1 MGELSVPLGDALG
14 ATLAYWTSLGLV
26 ARIVV
31 AAPVILV
38 TLITIFWITR
48 GIARRFAPGLRRVLV
63 ILTSLSIVF
72 TIVLGVWAHFLPE
85 PERVSF
91 VLADQVVR
99 VGAALFGTLSMLGA
113 MALSLPRALDY
124 LERRG
129 FVSFVA
135 ARHVRASKSG
145 FLTVISILSILGVCI
160 SSFALC
166 IVVSIMGGF
175 GADLKNKILGNNAH
189 ISIDSPGAGSGDG
202 SPGSVAVL
210 EPEPTAATGEAPFGA
225 TLPWDDLL
233 REVRLVPGVLAA
245 TPVVTGEA
253 MASSQSNT
261 AGVMLRG
268 VETTSIGSVIDLVK
282 NIEVGKFEYLAD
294 PSRIDEMADDAP
306 IWIGRGGH
314 RYLKGPRAHPSADAA
329 SKASPS
335 DVARADNSL
344 GLHPPDADPA
354 ALDPVALDPPELDPE
369 VAEVIK
375 EEDTYPGVVL
385 GRELAKTL
393 HVYVGDEIT
402 LVSPIGDLGPLGI
415 MPRARRFRVAAVFYS
430 GMYEYD
436 SSHAYITLPAAQRF
450 LDRPGTISQIE
461 VKVENEDR
469 AGEVRQRLSDKL
481 DGQGLRIRDWKEMN
495 KGLFSALELEKIVT
509 FIILSIAIVVGSFC
523 IICTLLLMVTEK
535 SKEIAILK
543 ATGASDLGILKVFMT
558 EGLLIGGIGTVF
570 GVSTGLVL
578 CLGLLWFGVRLDP
591 DVYYVDRLPIN
602 VDPADYA
609 VVAMCSLGIT
619 IAATIYPAVAASRL
633 RPVEGIR
640 YE

>member
-1 MGELSVPLGDALG
+1 MTLSFAGAPAADVLERALG
-14 ATLAYWTSLGLV
+14 VWHGLGTGAKVLA
-26 ARIVV
+26 
-31 AAPVILV
+31 AAPAALLLLGVA
-38 TLITIFWITR
+38 FFITR
-48 GIARRFAPGLRRVLV
+48 RVGRALAPPGLRRVLV
-63 ILTSLSIVF
+63 WLTSAAVVL
-72 TIVLGVWAHFLPE
+72 TLVLGVWAYFLPE

-91 VLADQVVR
+91 VLADQIVR
-99 VGAALFGTLSMLGA
+99 VGAALSGTLSTLGV
-113 MALSLPRALDY
+113 MALSLPLMLDY
-124 LERRG
+124 LERRS

-145 FLTVISILSILGVCI
+145 FLTIISILSILGVCI

-189 ISIDSPGAGSGDG
+189 ISIDSLSSSPTSGLGGVDPDAAAAAAVDAAAAGL
-202 SPGSVAVL
+202 AV
-210 EPEPTAATGEAPFGA
+210 AATSELGGFGKS
-225 TLPWDDLL
+225 PWDTLL
-233 REVRLVPGVLAA
+233 QKIRLVPGVVAA
-245 TPVVTGEA
+245 SPVVTGEA

-261 AGVMLRG
+261 AGVLLRG

-282 NIEVGKFEYLAD
+282 NIEVGRFDFLSD
-294 PSRIDEMADDAP
+294 PSLIDEMADDEP

-314 RYLKGPRAHPSADAA
+314 RYLRGPNSRASARDAKSTDA
-329 SKASPS
+329 PAPAKL
-335 DVARADNSL
+335 DGKDGEDL
-344 GLHPPDADPA
+344 DADVVE
-354 ALDPVALDPPELDPE
+354 ALRD
-369 VAEVIK
+369 
-375 EEDTYPGVVL
+375 EEESYPGVVL

-402 LVSPIGDLGPLGI
+402 LVSPVGDLGPLGI
-415 MPRARRFRVAAVFYS
+415 MPRARKFRVAAVFYS

-436 SSHAYITLPAAQRF
+436 SSHAYMTLPVAQRF
-450 LDRPGTISQIE
+450 LDRDGTISQIE
-461 VKVENEDR
+461 VKVEREDQ
-469 AGEVRQRLSDKL
+469 AGEVRERLSQALAGED
-481 DGQGLRIRDWKEMN
+481 LRIRDWKEMN

-543 ATGASDLGILKVFMT
+543 ATGASDTGILKVFMT

-570 GVSTGLVL
+570 GVATGLVL

-609 VVAMCSLGIT
+609 VVALCSLGIT

>member
-1 MGELSVPLGDALG
+1 MTWLAALG
-14 ATLAYWTSLGLV
+14 TLGETALEALTEQWSTPQLGLRIALRLLVALVGLGLTFLLVRATLRSIGTSLLKRVLIVFCGV
-26 ARIVV
+26 SVV
-31 AAPVILV
+31 AAVGL
-38 TLITIFWITR
+38 
-48 GIARRFAPGLRRVLV
+48 GI
-63 ILTSLSIVF
+63 
-72 TIVLGVWAHFLPE
+72 WAASLPE

-91 VLADQVVR
+91 VLSDQIVR
-99 VGAALFGTLSMLGA
+99 VGAAVWGTFAIMSG
-113 MALSLPRALDY
+113 MALSLPLVLDR

-145 FLTVISILSILGVCI
+145 FLTVISILSIAGVAI

-166 IVVSIMGGF
+166 AVVSIMGGF
-175 GADLKNKILGNNAH
+175 GADLKHKILGNNAH
-189 ISIDSPGAGSGDG
+189 ISIDS
-202 SPGSVAVL
+202 
-210 EPEPTAATGEAPFGA
+210 TAAPDGEAPGLPA
-225 TLPWDDLL
+225 GGGLGHIPWDDLL
-233 REVRLVPGVLAA
+233 DKVRLVPGVMAA

-261 AGVMLRG
+261 AGVLLRG
-268 VETTSIGSVIDLVK
+268 VDPASIGSVIDLVK

-294 PSRIDEMADDAP
+294 PSLISEMGEDEP

-314 RYLKGPRAHPSADAA
+314 KYLNGPRAMRGSEGAAGSGGADRDTLD
-329 SKASPS
+329 P
-335 DVARADNSL
+335 DVAD
-344 GLHPPDADPA
+344 
-354 ALDPVALDPPELDPE
+354 V
-369 VAEVIK
+369 VQK
-375 EEDTYPGVVL
+375 EDVYPGVVL

-402 LVSPIGDLGPLGI
+402 LVSPVGELGPMGVL
-415 MPRARRFRVAAVFYS
+415 PRARKFRVAAVFYS

-436 SSHAYITLPAAQRF
+436 SSHAYLTLAEAQRF
-450 LDRPGTISQIE
+450 LDRPGISQIE
-461 VKVENEDR
+461 IKVEREDR
-469 AGEVRQRLSDKL
+469 AGEVRERLSEAL
-481 DGQGLRIRDWKEMN
+481 AGQDLRIRDWQELN

-543 ATGASDLGILKVFMT
+543 ATGASDLGILEVFMS

-570 GVSTGLVL
+570 GVVTGLAM

-602 VDPADYA
+602 VDPLDYA
-609 VVAMCSLGIT
+609 VVALCALGIT
-619 IAATIYPAVAASRL
+619 VLATIYPAVAASRL

>member
-1 MGELSVPLGDALG
+1 MTGGALDGTALAGTAFDGE
-14 ATLAYWTSLGLV
+14 LV
-26 ARIVV
+26 ARLTLWWSSLGIG
-31 AAPVILV
+31 ARLGIGGTLGVIGLV
-38 TLITIFWITR
+38 LFSLLTR
-48 GIARRFAPGLRRVLV
+48 KLARRARKGRQRVLV
-63 ILTSLSIVF
+63 VVATVSVLLTLL
-72 TIVLGVWAHFLPE
+72 LGVWAYTLPE

-91 VLADQVVR
+91 VLADQIVR
-99 VGAALFGTLSMLGA
+99 VGAALFGTLSILTVMV
-113 MALSLPRALDY
+113 LSLPWALDR
-124 LERRG
+124 LERQG
-129 FVSFVA
+129 FVNFVA
-135 ARHVRASKSG
+135 ARHVRADKSG
-145 FLTVISILSILGVCI
+145 FLTVISILSISGVFI
-160 SSFALC
+160 SSLALC
-166 IVVSIMGGF
+166 AVVSIMGGF

-189 ISIDSPGAGSGDG
+189 ISIDGLTPAEAAPADE
-202 SPGSVAVL
+202 PGSA
-210 EPEPTAATGEAPFGA
+210 GA
-225 TLPWDDLL
+225 ERDTEQLGNLAWDDLL
-233 REVRLVPGVLAA
+233 DKVRLVPGVVAA

-261 AGVMLRG
+261 AGVLIRG
-268 VETTSIGSVIDLVK
+268 IEPTSIGSVIDLVK

-294 PSRIDEMADDAP
+294 PSLISDMSEDEP

-314 RYLKGPRAHPSADAA
+314 RYLKGPRGPAMDKLKKPSEAA
-329 SKASPS
+329 
-335 DVARADNSL
+335 
-344 GLHPPDADPA
+344 PD
-354 ALDPVALDPPELDPE
+354 LDPDVLDALRDEQDELP
-369 VAEVIK
+369 A
-375 EEDTYPGVVL
+375 VVL

-402 LVSPIGDLGPLGI
+402 LVSPVGELGPMGVL
-415 MPRARRFRVAAVFYS
+415 PRARKFRVAAVFYS

-436 SSHAYITLPAAQRF
+436 SSHAYLTLPAAQAF

-461 VKVENEDR
+461 VKVEREDNSTVIR
-469 AGEVRQRLSDKL
+469 DRLAETL
-481 DGQGLRIRDWKEMN
+481 GGQGLRIRDWKEMN

-543 ATGASDLGILKVFMT
+543 ATGASDVGILQVFMT
-558 EGLLIGGIGTVF
+558 EGLIIGGIGTVL
-570 GVSTGLVL
+570 GVVTGLVL

-602 VDPADYA
+602 VDPIDYL
-609 VVAMCSLGIT
+609 VVAACSLGIT

>member
-1 MGELSVPLGDALG
+1 MTELLALG
-14 ATLAYWTSLGLV
+14 GDMLAGFTALYRSLSTGWQLGV
-26 ARIVV
+26 GAV
-31 AAPVILV
+31 AALV
-38 TLITIFWITR
+38 GLLCTFLLTR
-48 GIARRFAPGLRRVLV
+48 KLARRARKGRQRVLV
-63 ILTSLSIVF
+63 VLTCLSVVVAIL
-72 TIVLGVWAHFLPE
+72 LGIWAYLLPE

-91 VLADQVVR
+91 VLAHQIVR
-99 VGAALFGTLSMLGA
+99 VGAALFGTISMLSV
-113 MALSLPRALDY
+113 MSLALPWLLDR
-124 LERRG
+124 LERQS

-145 FLTVISILSILGVCI
+145 FLTVISILSIAGVAI

-166 IVVSIMGGF
+166 AVVSIMGGF
-175 GADLKNKILGNNAH
+175 GADLKHKILGNNAH
-189 ISIDSPGAGSGDG
+189 ISIDSLSSNAAEDPLQANPAGS
-202 SPGSVAVL
+202 P
-210 EPEPTAATGEAPFGA
+210 AAGAFGLGA
-225 TLPWDDLL
+225 DAWDDMLG
-233 REVRLVPGVLAA
+233 RIRLVPGVQAA

-261 AGVMLRG
+261 AGVLIRG
-268 VETTSIGSVIDLVK
+268 IDPESIGSVIDLVD
-282 NIEVGKFEYLAD
+282 NIEVGKFEYLSD
-294 PSRIDEMADDAP
+294 PSRLSEMEDDEP

-314 RYLKGPRAHPSADAA
+314 RYLKGP
-329 SKASPS
+329 KA
-335 DVARADNSL
+335 RL
-344 GLHPPDADPA
+344 ADPDRKSGNA
-354 ALDPVALDPPELDPE
+354 ALDAE
-369 VAEVIK
+369 VAAVIR
-375 EEDTYPGVVL
+375 EQDDAYPGVVL

-402 LVSPIGDLGPLGI
+402 LVSPVGDLGPMGI
-415 MPRARRFRVAAVFYS
+415 LPRARKFRVAAVFYS

-436 SSHAYITLPAAQRF
+436 SSHAYMTLPVAQRF

-461 VKVENEDR
+461 VKVEREDR
-469 AGEVRQRLSDKL
+469 SGEVRDQLL
-481 DGQGLRIRDWKEMN
+481 QTLGGQELRIRDWKEMN

-543 ATGASDLGILKVFMT
+543 ATGASDIGILKVFMT

-570 GVSTGLVL
+570 GVATGLVL
-578 CLGLLWFGVRLDP
+578 CLGLLWSGVRLDP

-602 VDPADYA
+602 VDPLDYL
-609 VVAMCSLGIT
+609 VVALCSLGIT

>member
-1 MGELSVPLGDALG
+1 MPAADVLNRALDAWDGLG
-14 ATLAYWTSLGLV
+14 AGAKALAM
-26 ARIVV
+26 
-31 AAPVILV
+31 APAVLLLLAITFLV
-38 TLITIFWITR
+38 TRRL
-48 GIARRFAPGLRRVLV
+48 ARRLAPPGLRRVLV
-63 ILTSLSIVF
+63 WLTAIAVVL
-72 TIVLGVWAHFLPE
+72 TLVLGVWAYFLPE

-99 VGAALFGTLSMLGA
+99 VGAALSGTLSVLGV
-113 MALSLPRALDY
+113 MALSLPLVLDY
-124 LERRG
+124 LERRS

-189 ISIDSPGAGSGDG
+189 ISIDSLTASTGNGQGAPGPGVDGSEGSGAPVVIGGD
-202 SPGSVAVL
+202 
-210 EPEPTAATGEAPFGA
+210 EPSTFGKS
-225 TLPWDDLL
+225 PWDNLL
-233 REVRLVPGVLAA
+233 TRIRLVPGVVAA

-261 AGVMLRG
+261 AGVLLRG
-268 VETTSIGSVIDLVK
+268 VEPTSIGSVIDLVK
-282 NIEVGKFEYLAD
+282 NIEVGKFDYLSD
-294 PSRIDEMADDAP
+294 PSRIDEMADDEP

-314 RYLKGPRAHPSADAA
+314 RYLRGPNSRASAADPKSADAPA
-329 SKASPS
+329 PAK
-335 DVARADNSL
+335 L
-344 GLHPPDADPA
+344 GDD
-354 ALDPVALDPPELDPE
+354 DELDPD
-369 VAEVIK
+369 VAEAVR
-375 EEDTYPGVVL
+375 EEQESYPGVVL

-402 LVSPIGDLGPLGI
+402 LVSPVGDLGPLGI
-415 MPRARRFRVAAVFYS
+415 MPRARKFRVAAVFYS

-436 SSHAYITLPAAQRF
+436 SSHAYMTLPVAQRF
-450 LDRPGTISQIE
+450 LDRDGAISQIE
-461 VKVENEDR
+461 VKVEREDQ
-469 AGEVRQRLSDKL
+469 AGQVRELLSQEL
-481 DGQGLRIRDWKEMN
+481 TGENLRIRDWKEMN

-543 ATGASDLGILKVFMT
+543 ATGASDTGILKVFMT

-570 GVSTGLVL
+570 GVATGLVL

-602 VDPADYA
+602 VNAADYA
-609 VVAMCSLGIT
+609 VVALCSLGIT

>member
-1 MGELSVPLGDALG
+1 MTELAALG
-14 ATLAYWTSLGLV
+14 GDLLTSLWLLWSSLSLGPRIASAGLV
-26 ARIVV
+26 AV
-31 AAPVILV
+31 LV
-38 TLITIFWITR
+38 LALLYFVTR
-48 GIARRFAPGLRRVLV
+48 RLAQRARPGRQRVLV
-63 ILTSLSIVF
+63 VLTMVSVTLAVA
-72 TIVLGVWAHFLPE
+72 LGVWAYLLPE

-91 VLADQVVR
+91 VLTHQIVR
-99 VGAALFGTLSMLGA
+99 VGAALLGTLSTLA
-113 MALSLPRALDY
+113 VMALALPWVLDR
-124 LERRG
+124 LERQS

-145 FLTVISILSILGVCI
+145 FLTVISILSIAGVAI

-166 IVVSIMGGF
+166 AVVSIMGGF

-189 ISIDSPGAGSGDG
+189 ISIDGLSSNGADAEPGA
-202 SPGSVAVL
+202 
-210 EPEPTAATGEAPFGA
+210 AASADFG
-225 TLPWDDLL
+225 TINWDELL
-233 REVRLVPGVLAA
+233 DKVRLVPGVLAA

-261 AGVMLRG
+261 AGVLIRG
-268 VETTSIGSVIDLVK
+268 VEANSIGSVIDLVK
-282 NIEVGKFEYLAD
+282 NIEVGSFDYLSD
-294 PSRIDEMADDAP
+294 PAGLTEMSEDEP

-314 RYLKGPRAHPSADAA
+314 RYLKGPRGRGAPEPDKKVAQAA
-329 SKASPS
+329 
-335 DVARADNSL
+335 
-344 GLHPPDADPA
+344 A
-354 ALDPVALDPPELDPE
+354 ALDPDVA
-369 VAEVIK
+369 AVIR
-375 EEDTYPGVVL
+375 EDDAYPAVVL

-402 LVSPIGDLGPLGI
+402 LVSPVGDLGPMGVL
-415 MPRARRFRVAAVFYS
+415 PRARKFRVAAVFYS

-436 SSHAYITLPAAQRF
+436 SSHAYLTLPVAQRF
-450 LDRPGTISQIE
+450 LDRPGVINQIE
-461 VKVENEDR
+461 VKVEREDQS
-469 AGEVRQRLSDKL
+469 GEVRDRLAQAL
-481 DGQGLRIRDWKEMN
+481 GGEELRIRDWKEMN

-543 ATGASDLGILKVFMT
+543 ATGASNVGILKVFMT

-570 GVSTGLVL
+570 GVVTGLVL

-602 VDPADYA
+602 VDPLDYL
-609 VVAMCSLGIT
+609 VVALCSLGIT
-619 IAATIYPAVAASRL
+619 VVATIYPAVAASRL
-633 RPVEGIR
+633 VPVEGIR

>member
-1 MGELSVPLGDALG
+1 MNQLTALG
-14 ATLAYWTSLGLV
+14 GEELQNLWALWLTLS
-26 ARIVV
+26 
-31 AAPVILV
+31 
-38 TLITIFWITR
+38 
-48 GIARRFAPGLRRVLV
+48 PGLQLGIGAVAGVLVLALLVLLSRVLGRRAQPGRQRVLV
-63 ILTSLSIVF
+63 VLTSWSVALSVA
-72 TIVLGVWAHFLPE
+72 LGIWAYLLPE

-91 VLADQVVR
+91 VLTDQIVR
-99 VGAALFGTLSMLGA
+99 VGAALFGTLSTLAVMS
-113 MALSLPRALDY
+113 LSLPWALDR

-135 ARHVRASKSG
+135 ARHVRATKSG
-145 FLTVISILSILGVCI
+145 FLTVISILSIAGVAI

-166 IVVSIMGGF
+166 AVVSIMGGF
-175 GADLKNKILGNNAH
+175 GADLKHKILGNNAH
-189 ISIDSPGAGSGDG
+189 ITIDSVGSADGTSAGLPGLGSSSEFGH
-202 SPGSVAVL
+202 VA
-210 EPEPTAATGEAPFGA
+210 
-225 TLPWDDLL
+225 WDELL
-233 REVRLVPGVLAA
+233 DRVRVVPGVQAA

-261 AGVMLRG
+261 AGVLIRG
-268 VETTSIGSVIDLVK
+268 VDPQSIGQVIDLVK
-282 NIEVGKFEYLAD
+282 NIEVGKFEYLGD
-294 PSRIDEMADDAP
+294 PSRLGEMGEDEA

-314 RYLKGPRAHPSADAA
+314 RYLNGPHAHRTDPSTKGSQD
-329 SKASPS
+329 S
-335 DVARADNSL
+335 
-344 GLHPPDADPA
+344 
-354 ALDPVALDPPELDPE
+354 LDPDVEGAVQRSD
-369 VAEVIK
+369 AF
-375 EEDTYPGVVL
+375 PGVVL

-402 LVSPIGDLGPLGI
+402 LVSPVGELGPMGVL
-415 MPRARRFRVAAVFYS
+415 PRARKFRVAAVFYS

-436 SSHAYITLPAAQRF
+436 SSHAYLTLEEAQRF

-461 VKVENEDR
+461 VKADREDK
-469 AGEVRQRLSDKL
+469 AAEVRERLTQAL
-481 DGQGLRIRDWKEMN
+481 AGQDLRIRDWQELN

-543 ATGASDLGILKVFMT
+543 ATGASDVGILKVFMS

-570 GVSTGLVL
+570 GVVTGLVL

-602 VDPADYA
+602 VDPLDYA
-609 VVAMCSLGIT
+609 VVALCSLGIT
-619 IAATIYPAVAASRL
+619 IVATIYPAVAASRL
-633 RPVEGIR
+633 RPVDGIR

>member
-1 MGELSVPLGDALG
+1 MTELAALGTLTLARLLAWWATLPLGPRLAVGGALG
-14 ATLAYWTSLGLV
+14 LLGLGLLFL
-26 ARIVV
+26 A
-31 AAPVILV
+31 
-38 TLITIFWITR
+38 TR
-48 GIARRFAPGLRRVLV
+48 KLARRARKGRQRVLV
-63 ILTSLSIVF
+63 VIACLSVVLT
-72 TIVLGVWAHFLPE
+72 VLLGAWAYLLPE

-91 VLADQVVR
+91 VLSDQIVR
-99 VGAALFGTLSMLGA
+99 VGAALFGTVSVLVGMVL
-113 MALSLPRALDY
+113 ALPWVLDR

-135 ARHVRASKSG
+135 ARHVRADKSG
-145 FLTVISILSILGVCI
+145 FLTVISILSIAGVFI
-160 SSFALC
+160 SSLALC
-166 IVVSIMGGF
+166 AVVSIMGGF

-189 ISIDSPGAGSGDG
+189 ISVDGLNGEMATGPSGAPAAPLGGDAAEPGA
-202 SPGSVAVL
+202 PGGNLA
-210 EPEPTAATGEAPFGA
+210 
-225 TLPWDDLL
+225 WDEQLD
-233 REVRLVPGVLAA
+233 RVRLVPGVVAA

-261 AGVMLRG
+261 AGVLIRG
-268 VETTSIGSVIDLVK
+268 IEPASIGSVIDLVK
-282 NIEVGKFEYLAD
+282 NIEVGRFDYLSD
-294 PSRIDEMADDAP
+294 PSLISSMSEDEA

-314 RYLKGPRAHPSADAA
+314 RYLKGPRGREGRETTIRGKKAGDPPPAD
-329 SKASPS
+329 
-335 DVARADNSL
+335 L
-344 GLHPPDADPA
+344 DADVLD
-354 ALDPVALDPPELDPE
+354 ALRDERDEL
-369 VAEVIK
+369 
-375 EEDTYPGVVL
+375 PGVVL

-402 LVSPIGDLGPLGI
+402 LVSPVGDLGPMGVL
-415 MPRARRFRVAAVFYS
+415 PRARKFRVAAVFYS

-436 SSHAYITLPAAQRF
+436 SSQAYLTLPVAQDF
-450 LDRPGTISQIE
+450 LDRPGVISQIE
-461 VKVENEDR
+461 VKVEGEDR
-469 AGEVRQRLSDKL
+469 STEIRDRLAAALAD
-481 DGQGLRIRDWKEMN
+481 QHLRIRDWKEMN
-495 KGLFSALELEKIVT
+495 RGLFSALELEKIVT

-543 ATGASDLGILKVFMT
+543 ATGASDVGILHVFMT
-558 EGLLIGGIGTVF
+558 EGLIIGGIGTVL
-570 GVSTGLVL
+570 GVVTGLAL

-602 VDPADYA
+602 VDPIDYL

>member
-1 MGELSVPLGDALG
+1 MIELAALG
-14 ATLAYWTSLGLV
+14 GDTIARLVLWWSSLGLGAKLGLGGGLGAV
-26 ARIVV
+26 GLTLFWLTTRKLALR
-31 AAPVILV
+31 APKG
-38 TLITIFWITR
+38 R
-48 GIARRFAPGLRRVLV
+48 QRVLV
-63 ILTSLSIVF
+63 VVACVSVVLTLL
-72 TIVLGVWAHFLPE
+72 LGVWAYLLPE

-99 VGAALFGTLSMLGA
+99 VGAALSGTISILVVMV
-113 MALSLPRALDY
+113 LSLPWALDR
-124 LERRG
+124 LERQG
-129 FVSFVA
+129 FVNFVA
-135 ARHVRASKSG
+135 ARHVRADKSG
-145 FLTVISILSILGVCI
+145 FLTVISILSIAGVFI
-160 SSFALC
+160 SSLALC
-166 IVVSIMGGF
+166 AVVSIMGGF

-189 ISIDSPGAGSGDG
+189 ISIDGMGNTTSGNGAVPTRAGGAAG
-202 SPGSVAVL
+202 ERAPGSD
-210 EPEPTAATGEAPFGA
+210 EPDASLGN
-225 TLPWDDLL
+225 LPWDDLL
-233 REVRLVPGVLAA
+233 DKVRLVPGVVAA

-261 AGVMLRG
+261 AGVLIRG
-268 VETTSIGSVIDLVK
+268 IEPTSIGSVIDLVK
-282 NIEVGKFEYLAD
+282 NIEVGKFDYLSD
-294 PSRIDEMADDAP
+294 PSLISEMDEDEP

-314 RYLKGPRAHPSADAA
+314 RYLKGPRGREGVDTAKKGPQPGKAA
-329 SKASPS
+329 A
-335 DVARADNSL
+335 
-344 GLHPPDADPA
+344 
-354 ALDPVALDPPELDPE
+354 ELDPD
-369 VAEVIK
+369 VRGALRQD
-375 EEDTYPGVVL
+375 EDELPAVVL

-402 LVSPIGDLGPLGI
+402 LVSPVGDLGPMGVL
-415 MPRARRFRVAAVFYS
+415 PRARKFRVAAVFYS

-436 SSHAYITLPAAQRF
+436 SSHAYMTLPVAQDF

-461 VKVENEDR
+461 VKVEREDGSTIIR
-469 AGEVRQRLSDKL
+469 DRLAEALAD
-481 DGQGLRIRDWKEMN
+481 QGLRIRDWKEMN

-543 ATGASDLGILKVFMT
+543 ATGASDVGILKVFMT
-558 EGLLIGGIGTVF
+558 EGLIIGGIGTVL
-570 GVSTGLVL
+570 GVVTGLVL

-602 VDPADYA
+602 VDPLDYL
-609 VVAMCSLGIT
+609 VVAACSLGIT

>member
-1 MGELSVPLGDALG
+1 MTGLAALG
-14 ATLAYWTSLGLV
+14 GDLLTSLWLLWSSLSLGPRIASAGLAAV
-26 ARIVV
+26 ILLALLYFVTRRLARR
-31 AAPVILV
+31 AAPG
-38 TLITIFWITR
+38 R
-48 GIARRFAPGLRRVLV
+48 QRVLV
-63 ILTSLSIVF
+63 VLTLVSVTLAVL
-72 TIVLGVWAHFLPE
+72 LGVWAYLLPE

-91 VLADQVVR
+91 VLTHQLVR
-99 VGAALFGTLSMLGA
+99 VGAALLGTVSTLA
-113 MALSLPRALDY
+113 VMALALPWLLDR
-124 LERRG
+124 LERQS

-145 FLTVISILSILGVCI
+145 FLTVISILSIAGVAI

-166 IVVSIMGGF
+166 AVVSIMGGF

-189 ISIDSPGAGSGDG
+189 ISIDGLSSNGADAEPGA
-202 SPGSVAVL
+202 
-210 EPEPTAATGEAPFGA
+210 AASADLGTIN
-225 TLPWDDLL
+225 WDELL
-233 REVRLVPGVLAA
+233 DKVRLVPGVMAA

-261 AGVMLRG
+261 AGVLIRG
-268 VETTSIGSVIDLVK
+268 VETNSIGSVIDLVK
-282 NIEVGKFEYLAD
+282 NIEVGSFDYLSD
-294 PSRIDEMADDAP
+294 PAGLTEMSEDEP

-314 RYLKGPRAHPSADAA
+314 RYLKGPRGRGAPETDKTAAKAAARLDA
-329 SKASPS
+329 
-335 DVARADNSL
+335 
-344 GLHPPDADPA
+344 
-354 ALDPVALDPPELDPE
+354 E
-369 VAEVIK
+369 VAAVIR
-375 EEDTYPGVVL
+375 EDDAYPAVVL

-402 LVSPIGDLGPLGI
+402 LVSPVGDLGPMGVL
-415 MPRARRFRVAAVFYS
+415 PRARKFRVAAVFYS

-436 SSHAYITLPAAQRF
+436 SSHAYLTLPVAQRF
-450 LDRPGTISQIE
+450 LDRPGVINQIE
-461 VKVENEDR
+461 VKVEQEDQS
-469 AGEVRQRLSDKL
+469 GEVRDRLAQAL
-481 DGQGLRIRDWKEMN
+481 GGEELRIRDWKEMN

-543 ATGASDLGILKVFMT
+543 ATGASNIGILKVFMT

-570 GVSTGLVL
+570 GVVTGLVL

-602 VDPADYA
+602 VDPLDYL
-609 VVAMCSLGIT
+609 VVALCSLGIT
-619 IAATIYPAVAASRL
+619 IVATIYPAVAASRL
-633 RPVEGIR
+633 VPVEGIR